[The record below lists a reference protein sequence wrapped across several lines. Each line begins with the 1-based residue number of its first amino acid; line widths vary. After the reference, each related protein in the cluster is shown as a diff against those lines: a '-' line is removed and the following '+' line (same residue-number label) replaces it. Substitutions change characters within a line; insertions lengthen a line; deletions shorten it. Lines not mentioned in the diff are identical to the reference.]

1 MVSPDQCLAPGAC
14 LVVTVLDHDK
24 LKRDD
29 FEGEA
34 FLALKD
40 IPGVKGVKEENN
52 IPSPPDVKPEQIRLK
67 LMHPK
72 PNGSII
78 AEHLTNARNQM
89 HITKTIND
97 LLTFSFQVSKLIK
110 AELLFI
116 LFQHLM
122 FELN

>member
-40 IPGVKGVKEENN
+40 IPGVRGIKEENEV
-52 IPSPPDVKPEQIRLK
+52 PAQPDVKPEQIRLR

-78 AEHLTNARNQM
+78 MEHLTNAMRKKL
-89 HITKTIND
+89 ITKMIND
-97 LLTFSFQVSKLIK
+97 FSNLKNYPRFKKLLSK
-110 AELLFI
+110 
-116 LFQHLM
+116 
-122 FELN
+122 

>member
-1 MVSPDQCLAPGAC
+1 MISPDQCLAPGAC

-40 IPGVKGVKEENN
+40 IPGVKEIKEENEV
-52 IPSPPDVKPEQIRLK
+52 PAQPDVKPEQIRLR

-72 PNGSII
+72 TNGSII
-78 AEHLTNARNQM
+78 HYGTPGKCYKAKAYYQ
-89 HITKTIND
+89 ND
-97 LLTFSFQVSKLIK
+97 S
-110 AELLFI
+110 LF
-116 LFQHLM
+116 F
-122 FELN
+122 

>member
-40 IPGVKGVKEENN
+40 IPGVRGIKEENEV
-52 IPSPPDVKPEQIRLK
+52 SAHVKPEQIRLR

-78 AEHLTNARNQM
+78 HHRTPD
-89 HITKTIND
+89 KC
-97 LLTFSFQVSKLIK
+97 
-110 AELLFI
+110 
-116 LFQHLM
+116 
-122 FELN
+122 

>member
-40 IPGVKGVKEENN
+40 IPGVKEVKEENEV
-52 IPSPPDVKPEQIRLK
+52 PAPPDVKPEQIRLK

-72 PNGSII
+72 PNGTII
-78 AEHLTNARNQM
+78 TEHFTNATSQCTLPKLK
-89 HITKTIND
+89 I
-97 LLTFSFQVSKLIK
+97 SFQVSKL
-110 AELLFI
+110 
-116 LFQHLM
+116 
-122 FELN
+122 